1 MKTKGKKFLAL
12 GIILIFIFAVWTVLI
27 TTVDVQPVGIN
38 DTDIGFATMNCW
50 FHRLTGINMMLY
62 DITDWL
68 GLIPLFVCF
77 FFGFIGLCQMIKRKS
92 LFKVDC
98 DILILGLYY
107 VTVIL
112 CYFVFEALPINYRPV
127 LINNNMEGSYPSSTT
142 LLVLSVMPTLGF
154 QLKCRI
160 KNNKIKAI
168 NVMIIL
174 FSVFMVT
181 GRLISGVHWLTD
193 IIGSCILSAG
203 LYMIYRGIVLLT
215 DRRFLYGV

>member
-1 MKTKGKKFLAL
+1 MKTKGKKFFVL

-27 TTVDVQPVGIN
+27 TTVDIQSVGIN
-38 DTDIGFATMNCW
+38 DTDIGFATLNGW

-68 GLIPLFVCF
+68 GLVPLFVCF

-154 QLKCRI
+154 QLKRRI

-203 LYMIYRGIVLLT
+203 LYLIYRGVVLLT

>member
-38 DTDIGFATMNCW
+38 DTDIGFATLNCW

-68 GLIPLFVCF
+68 GLVPLFVCF

-112 CYFVFEALPINYRPV
+112 CYFVFEVLPINYRPV

>member
-1 MKTKGKKFLAL
+1 MKTKGKKFFVL

-27 TTVDVQPVGIN
+27 TTVDIQPVGIN
-38 DTDIGFATMNCW
+38 DTDIGFATLNGW
-50 FHRLTGINMMLY
+50 FLRLTGINMMLY

-68 GLIPLFVCF
+68 GLVPLFVCF

-112 CYFVFEALPINYRPV
+112 RYFVFEALPINYRPV

-154 QLKCRI
+154 QLKRRI

-203 LYMIYRGIVLLT
+203 LYLIYRGVVLLT

>member
-38 DTDIGFATMNCW
+38 DTDIGFATLNCW

-68 GLIPLFVCF
+68 GLVPLFVCF

-127 LINNNMEGSYPSSTT
+127 LINNNMEGSYPSSTM

-154 QLKCRI
+154 QLKRRI

-193 IIGSCILSAG
+193 IIGSCIFSAG
-203 LYMIYRGIVLLT
+203 LYMIYRGVVLLT

>member
-1 MKTKGKKFLAL
+1 MKTKGKKFFVL

-27 TTVDVQPVGIN
+27 TTVDIQPVGIN
-38 DTDIGFATMNCW
+38 DTDIGFATLNGW

-68 GLIPLFVCF
+68 GLVPLFVCF

-142 LLVLSVMPTLGF
+142 LLVLSVMPTIGF
-154 QLKCRI
+154 QLKRRI

-203 LYMIYRGIVLLT
+203 LYLIYRGVVLLT

>member
-38 DTDIGFATMNCW
+38 DTDIGFATLNCW

-68 GLIPLFVCF
+68 GLVPLFVCF

-127 LINNNMEGSYPSSTT
+127 LINNN
-142 LLVLSVMPTLGF
+142 
-154 QLKCRI
+154 
-160 KNNKIKAI
+160 I
-168 NVMIIL
+168 NY
-174 FSVFMVT
+174 
-181 GRLISGVHWLTD
+181 LIG
-193 IIGSCILSAG
+193 
-203 LYMIYRGIVLLT
+203 
-215 DRRFLYGV
+215 

>member
-1 MKTKGKKFLAL
+1 MKTKGKKFFVL
-12 GIILIFIFAVWTVLI
+12 GIILIFIFTVWTVLI
-27 TTVDVQPVGIN
+27 TTVDIQPVGIN
-38 DTDIGFATMNCW
+38 DTDIGFATLNSW
-50 FHRLTGINMMLY
+50 FHRLTGINMMFY
-62 DITDWL
+62 EITDWL
-68 GLIPLFVCF
+68 GLVPLFVCF

-98 DILILGLYY
+98 DIMILGLYY

-127 LINNNMEGSYPSSTT
+127 LINNSMEGSYPSSTT

-154 QLKCRI
+154 QLKRRI

-181 GRLISGVHWLTD
+181 GRLVSGVHWLTD

-203 LYMIYRGIVLLT
+203 LYLIYRGVVLLT

>member
-1 MKTKGKKFLAL
+1 M
-12 GIILIFIFAVWTVLI
+12 
-27 TTVDVQPVGIN
+27 
-38 DTDIGFATMNCW
+38 
-50 FHRLTGINMMLY
+50 
-62 DITDWL
+62 
-68 GLIPLFVCF
+68 GLVPLFVCF

-154 QLKCRI
+154 QLKRRI

-181 GRLISGVHWLTD
+181 GRLVSGVHWLTD

-203 LYMIYRGIVLLT
+203 LYLIYRGVVLLT

>member
-1 MKTKGKKFLAL
+1 MKTKGKKFFVL

-27 TTVDVQPVGIN
+27 TTVDIQPVGIN
-38 DTDIGFATMNCW
+38 DTDIGFATLNGW

-68 GLIPLFVCF
+68 ELVPLFVCF

-154 QLKCRI
+154 QLKRRI
-160 KNNKIKAI
+160 KNNKIEAI

-203 LYMIYRGIVLLT
+203 LYLIYRGVVLLT

>member
-38 DTDIGFATMNCW
+38 DTDIGFATLNCW

-68 GLIPLFVCF
+68 GLVPLFVCF
-77 FFGFIGLCQMIKRKS
+77 FFGFIGLCQTIKRKS

-127 LINNNMEGSYPSSTT
+127 LINNNMEGSYPSSTM

-154 QLKCRI
+154 QLKRRI

-193 IIGSCILSAG
+193 IIGSCIFSAG
-203 LYMIYRGIVLLT
+203 LYMIYRGVVLLT

>member
-27 TTVDVQPVGIN
+27 TRVDVQPVGIN
-38 DTDIGFATMNCW
+38 DTDIGFATLNCW
-50 FHRLTGINMMLY
+50 FYRLTGINMMLY

-68 GLIPLFVCF
+68 GLVPLFVCF

>member
-38 DTDIGFATMNCW
+38 DTDIGFATLNCW

-68 GLIPLFVCF
+68 GLVPLFVCF

-154 QLKCRI
+154 QLKRRI

>member
-38 DTDIGFATMNCW
+38 DTDIGFATLNCW

-68 GLIPLFVCF
+68 GLVPLFVCF

-154 QLKCRI
+154 QLKRRI

-181 GRLISGVHWLTD
+181 GRLVSGVHWLTD
-193 IIGSCILSAG
+193 IIGSCIFSAG
-203 LYMIYRGIVLLT
+203 LYMIYRGVVLLT

>member
-1 MKTKGKKFLAL
+1 MKTKGKKFFVL

-27 TTVDVQPVGIN
+27 TTVDIQPVGIN
-38 DTDIGFATMNCW
+38 DTDIGFATLNGW
-50 FHRLTGINMMLY
+50 FLRLTGINMMLY

-68 GLIPLFVCF
+68 GLVPLFVCF

-142 LLVLSVMPTLGF
+142 LLVLSLMPTLGF
-154 QLKCRI
+154 QLKRRI

-203 LYMIYRGIVLLT
+203 LYLIYRGVVLLT

>member
-1 MKTKGKKFLAL
+1 MKIKGKKFLAL

-38 DTDIGFATMNCW
+38 DTDIGFATLNCW

-68 GLIPLFVCF
+68 GHVPLFVCF

>member
-1 MKTKGKKFLAL
+1 MKTKGKKFFVL

-27 TTVDVQPVGIN
+27 TTVDIQSVGIN
-38 DTDIGFATMNCW
+38 DTDIGFATLNGW

-68 GLIPLFVCF
+68 GLVPLFVCF

-154 QLKCRI
+154 QLKRRI

-181 GRLISGVHWLTD
+181 GRLVSGVHWLTD

-203 LYMIYRGIVLLT
+203 LYLIYRGVVLLT

>member
-38 DTDIGFATMNCW
+38 DTDIGFATLNGW

-62 DITDWL
+62 YITDWL
-68 GLIPLFVCF
+68 GLVPLFVCF

-154 QLKCRI
+154 QLKRRI

-203 LYMIYRGIVLLT
+203 LYLIYRGVVLLT

>member
-1 MKTKGKKFLAL
+1 MKTKGKKFFVL

-27 TTVDVQPVGIN
+27 TTVDIQPVGIN
-38 DTDIGFATMNCW
+38 DIDIGFATLNGW

-68 GLIPLFVCF
+68 GLVPLFVCF

-154 QLKCRI
+154 QLKRRI

-203 LYMIYRGIVLLT
+203 LYLIYRGVVLLT